1 MAYTYDRDRRSWSY
15 VLKLRKP
22 TGEIYWKKKRGFRT
36 KREAI
41 QAANSDQASFTVAM
55 SFADMLHKYEDYKQ
69 CSEVMIRKHKNHLE
83 KRIPFRDD
91 QISKLTKPKLLE
103 WRNKLATSTEYSTSI
118 KNDTIQL
125 VRSVCR
131 FATDVYNVPNNG
143 IVLTSLKKTQAEE
156 MAEMQIWDVDEFNR
170 FLSAIPGD
178 KYLYKVFFETLF
190 WTGMRRGEAFALQV
204 EDLKPDK
211 TIYIHA
217 SKRNQQDALRP
228 TKTRQNRRIGI
239 DDNLYLEL
247 SSLAD
252 MYHSGYLFGGEVSL
266 SPSNVSRVFEDAIK
280 ASGVKHIR
288 IHDLRHS
295 HASWLINNGVNI
307 VAVSKRLG
315 HATIEQTLKTY
326 THLLSST
333 EENMMQT
340 INSAKS

>member
-1 MAYTYDRDRRSWSY
+1 
-15 VLKLRKP
+15 
-22 TGEIYWKKKRGFRT
+22 
-36 KREAI
+36 
-41 QAANSDQASFTVAM
+41 
-55 SFADMLHKYEDYKQ
+55 
-69 CSEVMIRKHKNHLE
+69 
-83 KRIPFRDD
+83 
-91 QISKLTKPKLLE
+91 
-103 WRNKLATSTEYSTSI
+103 
-118 KNDTIQL
+118 
-125 VRSVCR
+125 
-131 FATDVYNVPNNG
+131 
-143 IVLTSLKKTQAEE
+143 
-156 MAEMQIWDVDEFNR
+156 
-170 FLSAIPGD
+170 
-178 KYLYKVFFETLF
+178 
-190 WTGMRRGEAFALQV
+190 MRRGEALALQV
-204 EDLKPDK
+204 EDLKLDK

-217 SKRNQQDALRP
+217 SKRDQSDALRP

-252 MYHSGYLFGGEVSL
+252 MYKSGYLFGGEVSL
-266 SPSNVSRVFEDAIK
+266 SPSNVSRVFEDAVK